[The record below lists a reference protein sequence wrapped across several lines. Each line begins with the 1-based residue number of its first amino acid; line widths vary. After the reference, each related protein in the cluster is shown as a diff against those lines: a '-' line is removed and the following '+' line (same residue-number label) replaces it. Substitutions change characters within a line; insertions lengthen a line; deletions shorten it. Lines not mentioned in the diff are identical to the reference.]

1 MARSL
6 NKKFFGLASG
16 AGSQIVATVK
26 FKDGAVAEGY
36 IVKQVGARRFL
47 FEKTSVGAYLPSS
60 TTATKAK
67 LVGAAPANIGEAAVI
82 VSPFGGGTEYAKKI
96 TAKKVST
103 FSGNVYVWST
113 MLADAV
119 GEADIIP
126 GTDMTPVT
134 ATAHAVLAT
143 TGVVTSLV
151 APPTTAGT
159 LYAALETLTLTGGV
173 TLTVDT
179 VDVGGEILTFTLTGG
194 GTGRA
199 VGEVLAVTGGSVA
212 GTNATF
218 TVSAIT
224 AGIASYVVDT
234 GGAGYDVAP
243 TVTVASGNAVPG
255 AATIV
260 NGSVTVIALGT
271 AGSGYATAPAVI
283 ITP

>member
-6 NKKFFGLASG
+6 NKKFFGPTAN
-16 AGSQIVATVK
+16 AGSQIIAKVK
-26 FKDGAVAEGY
+26 FDGGAAVDGY
-36 IVKQVGARRFL
+36 IVKQVSARRFL
-47 FEKTSVGAYLPSS
+47 FAKVSDPTV
-60 TTATKAK
+60 TIKAK
-67 LVGAAPANIGEAAVI
+67 LVDLATPTVLGTASVAVA
-82 VSPFGGGTEYAKKI
+82 VFGGSTKYAMKI

-103 FSGNVYVWST
+103 FDGNVYIWST

-119 GEADIIP
+119 GEADIVP

-143 TGVVTSLV
+143 TGVVVSLID
-151 APPTTAGT
+151 PPTNAGT

-194 GTGRA
+194 GTGRT
-199 VGEVLAVTGGSVA
+199 VGQVLSVTGGSVA
-212 GTNATF
+212 GINATF
-218 TVSAIT
+218 TVDAIS

-255 AATIV
+255 VATLV

-271 AGSGYATAPAVI
+271 AGSGYLTAPAVI